1 MSRQFGLPKASRY
14 FEKIAR
20 ATRPAIWEQFK
31 FRGHEILWDPKKEVK
46 SVKPKLGQFV
56 AVDGNRHLHK

>member
-1 MSRQFGLPKASRY
+1 MSRQFGFLKAFRY
-14 FEKIAR
+14 HEKIAR
-20 ATRPAIWEQFK
+20 VIRPAIWKQFK

-56 AVDGNRHLHK
+56 AVDGNRHPHK

>member
-1 MSRQFGLPKASRY
+1 MSHQFGFLKAFRY
-14 FEKIAR
+14 HEKIAK
-20 ATRPAIWEQFK
+20 TIRPAIWKQFK

-56 AVDGNRHLHK
+56 AVDGNRHLHL